1 MLKQLTPEQIE
12 NNWHDLIDLINTTFE
27 GERLDKLIKM
37 YDYFEERMCL
47 APASGKEHFHN
58 CHAGGYVNKM
68 VRQLTS
74 LWKNWCLLLYTT
86 T

>member
-37 YDYFEERMCL
+37 YDYFEERVFIENNL
-47 APASGKEHFHN
+47 EANRRLKEQFMSN
-58 CHAGGYVNKM
+58 
-68 VRQLTS
+68 
-74 LWKNWCLLLYTT
+74 
-86 T
+86 